1 MHKIF
6 LLLILFS
13 KTLLAQVSADQ
24 KVDVQAVPFGGKD
37 DVEHVTQMQMLFP
50 NELLKKNVTQ
60 DVVIYF
66 TVNTDG
72 SVTNPLFKQ
81 EYDAL
86 FQIEAKRLLRY
97 FQFKPAL
104 ANNINVASQTFL
116 TFKFNPSEYKKSVKK
131 RGFDVPK
138 NYSSFDTSM
147 VVYTIA
153 DSSPEYYKGED
164 ALKEH
169 ILNNLEYPD
178 LAIRQNLQG
187 VVLLNFIVEPN
198 GTVSNLFAE
207 KEFNYLCTKEAYRI
221 MRETKW
227 TPGTKNG
234 KNIRYKMKYP
244 IVFNLKNINKDNATS
259 QQR

>member
-1 MHKIF
+1 MNKIF
-6 LLLILFS
+6 LLFILFS
-13 KTLLAQVSADQ
+13 KVIFAQVSIEQ
-24 KVDVQAVPFGGKD
+24 KVDVPAVPLGGKD
-37 DVEHVTQMQMLFP
+37 DVDYVTQMQMFFP
-50 NELLKKNVTQ
+50 NELLKKNITQ

-66 TVNTDG
+66 TVNADG
-72 SVTNPLFKQ
+72 SVTNPFFKQ
-81 EYDAL
+81 EYEPL

-104 ANNINVASQTFL
+104 INNINVASQIFL
-116 TFKFNPSEYKKSVKK
+116 TFKFNPSEYKKSIKK
-131 RGFDVPK
+131 RGFDIPK

-164 ALKEH
+164 ALKEY

-178 LAIRQNLQG
+178 LAVRQNLHG
-187 VVLLNFIVEPN
+187 VVLLNFIVEAN
-198 GTVSNLFAE
+198 GTISNLFAE

-234 KNIRYKMKYP
+234 NNIRYKMKYP
-244 IVFNLKNINKDNATS
+244 ISFNLNNINKDNATS
-259 QQR
+259 EQR